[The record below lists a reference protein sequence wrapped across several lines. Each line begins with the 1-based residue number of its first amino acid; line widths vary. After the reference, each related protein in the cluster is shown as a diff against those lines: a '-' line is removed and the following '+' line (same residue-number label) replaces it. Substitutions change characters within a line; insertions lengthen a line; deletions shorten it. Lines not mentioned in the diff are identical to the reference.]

1 MPPNNQ
7 KKETDKKK
15 DYLLEAKSYFEGH
28 YDDLLQMEKSED
40 IDGLLKCIQSLV
52 EREGGGKEKKV
63 TTHQL
68 RNVYEI
74 IRKSDTPQA
83 LKLARP
89 KFAYIAARQK
99 DGVRVLMA
107 LLDDLVRLIDTK
119 DPQKAEAQKKSFTKF
134 VEAIVA
140 YQKYFEKITNN
151 SNDSNDETD

>member
-7 KKETDKKK
+7 KKEAEKK
-15 DYLLEAKSYFEGH
+15 DYLAIAKSFFPDH

-40 IDGLLKCIQSLV
+40 IDGLLECVQTLV
-52 EREGGGKEKKV
+52 EKAGDGEKKV

-74 IRKSDTPQA
+74 VRKADSPQT
-83 LKLARP
+83 LKLSRP

-107 LLDDLVRLIDTK
+107 LFDDLVRQIDAK
-119 DPQKAEAQKKSFTKF
+119 DPKKAESQKKSFTKF

-151 SNDSNDETD
+151 SSDEIDQ

>member
-7 KKETDKKK
+7 KKETDKKR
-15 DYLLEAKSYFEGH
+15 DYLVEAKGYFPGFYE
-28 YDDLLQMEKSED
+28 DLLQMEKSED
-40 IDGLLKCIQSLV
+40 IDGLLECIKRLV
-52 EREGGGKEKKV
+52 ETEGGGKEKKV

-74 IRKSDTPQA
+74 IRKAESPQT

-99 DGVRVLMA
+99 DGIRVLMA
-107 LLDDLVRLIDTK
+107 LFDDLVRQIDTK
-119 DPQKAEAQKKSFTKF
+119 TPKKAEAQKKSFTKF

-151 SNDSNDETD
+151 SKDETDS